1 MPRDCLAFPPM
12 APSLRTRLGALLM
25 LLCVFGAGSG
35 ASAVDSFLF
44 HLGNHQDVPLDHVES
59 AGADC
64 HAERCLAGAIVH
76 VGPFLALPA
85 LGNVVRSPIETGPAL
100 PDLAAPVPQ
109 RRPRSAL
116 SRAPPLLAL

>member
-1 MPRDCLAFPPM
+1 M

-25 LLCVFGAGSG
+25 LLCFFGAGSG

-64 HAERCLAGAIVH
+64 HAEGCLAGAIVH
-76 VGPFLALPA
+76 IGRFLAVPT
-85 LGNVVRSPIETGPAL
+85 LGTVVRGPVEAIPAL
-100 PDLAAPVPQ
+100 PDLAVPVLQ
-109 RRPRSAL
+109 RRPLSAL
-116 SRAPPLLAL
+116 PRSPPLLAL